1 MPDMNDE
8 DNRGETRHAKTL
20 VRSPPG
26 HTIAFV
32 RSQEANT
39 LIVLAPDQAS
49 FYEFLKSRQAG
60 GHTVVVLDRRRTQRR
75 RPARARRR
83 AVPAERRSADRRND
97 TPEAALALMSVLGFM
112 ILHRGGRG
120 WTA

>member
-1 MPDMNDE
+1 VLNE
-8 DNRGETRHAKTL
+8 TYGEFAGKPGARKSWPGSALDHTIAL
-20 VRSPPG
+20 VRSED
-26 HTIAFV
+26 TD
-32 RSQEANT
+32 T

-60 GHTVVVLDRRRTQRR
+60 RTVVILERRRTQRR
-75 RPARARRR
+75 RPARTRS
-83 AVPAERRSADRRND
+83 PERRSADRRTD